1 MDDQEHNTFFSSIM
15 LKNTENQIPIAF
27 DQATVSK
34 TTTPTTKSPS
44 SIIEKDSYKDKKSD
58 QLAIN
63 HL

>member
-1 MDDQEHNTFFSSIM
+1 MGDHDHDSFFSSIM
-15 LKNTENQIPIAF
+15 LKNTEIQIPIAF

-44 SIIEKDSYKDKKSD
+44 SIIEKDSYIDKKCD

>member
-1 MDDQEHNTFFSSIM
+1 M

-58 QLAIN
+58 QLSIN